1 MIDEQKPDYL
11 DLTEKRREK
20 KGMKKKEII
29 RGHKKSSMKI
39 SGD

>member
-1 MIDEQKPDYL
+1 MIHEQKPDYL
-11 DLTEKRREK
+11 DLTEEAKQKKR
-20 KGMKKKEII
+20 EII